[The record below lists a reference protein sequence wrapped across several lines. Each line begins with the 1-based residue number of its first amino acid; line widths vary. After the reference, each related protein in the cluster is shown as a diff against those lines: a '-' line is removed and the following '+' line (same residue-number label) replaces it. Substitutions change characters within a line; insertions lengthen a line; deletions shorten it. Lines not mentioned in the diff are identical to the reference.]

1 MRKVS
6 QGGRDDADADVRDD
20 DADTDVG
27 DDDADADAD
36 VRGDDADADVGDDDA
51 DAAVGVDDEYV
62 RDEEKDQAGL
72 MLFHYVT
79 FLCFDVPLDGPS
91 VWTLSSK

>member
-1 MRKVS
+1 MLMLMS
-6 QGGRDDADADVRDD
+6 EEMMLMSGG
-20 DADTDVG
+20 
-27 DDDADADAD
+27 
-36 VRGDDADADVGDDDA
+36 
-51 DAAVGVDDEYV
+51 DDEYV
-62 RDEEKDQAGL
+62 RDEEKDQVWL